1 MSHLSPTPNIF
12 VLTVLQEFVWKVFSQ
27 LVSALYRC
35 HAGQEAPPPGQES
48 DLTQNKPAVGIRRK
62 DEDQIIL
69 HRDLKPENVFLTNG
83 STVKLGDFGLSK
95 LLSAHDFASTYVGTP
110 FYMSPEICSS
120 ERYSGKSDVWSLGC
134 IMYELCALEPPF
146 NARSHLELIQKIR
159 LGKTK
164 PLPGHYSKELGAL
177 IASCL
182 QVDPNKRPDTV
193 GMLQSTSIKF
203 ARMKLQCELASV
215 KDSSQCDALMA
226 KLKRAE
232 KENTALREEVA
243 KLKDLESHIRMEWH
257 TKATLAIEERINSE
271 KARLEAIFEQEVE
284 KRLQTHLASLPASQG
299 VAVSVRSSTPPPQT
313 KDTIPTAASSPE
325 RPNDDAGLEPDI
337 TSLSLGEETS
347 PLAQR
352 TKPVPRRT
360 GRTPFTRART
370 TVEAFPGSPMDV
382 QMADP
387 SPMPANNLRGLALS
401 PRREA
406 RARQGVSGQPLR
418 RNIFAEAAKIPPPS
432 NLNVATSA
440 PDLFEDHADTGFADD
455 ILEDIEEPES
465 PSRPNSGLSN
475 ANRDPFKPAPQ
486 LRKPGARPS
495 LGRQQTMPVQLPQAT
510 NNRRNTVLSKKDN
523 PSSRP
528 TSRGSEKEKEN
539 RPPRAN
545 NAPVVAA
552 SPKRT
557 APLQKKE
564 LTPSRQA
571 PKAPATAGN
580 RTPLATARRAGDM
593 MKLAQRNALQGR
605 TLVELSQAPQSP
617 TKWERLVESGEVA
630 EMPSPFLE
638 RKGRM
643 VY

>member
-1 MSHLSPTPNIF
+1 MW
-12 VLTVLQEFVWKVFSQ
+12 QVFSQ
-27 LVSALYRC
+27 LASALYRC
-35 HAGQEAPPPGQES
+35 HAGQEAPPPGRES
-48 DLTQNKPAVGIRRK
+48 ELNQPKPVVGIRRK

-120 ERYSGKSDVWSLGC
+120 ERYSGKSDMWSLGC
-134 IMYELCALEPPF
+134 IMYELCTLEPPF

-159 LGKTK
+159 LGKVK
-164 PLPGHYSKELGAL
+164 PLPTKYSKELGMV

-182 QVDPNKRPDTV
+182 RVNPDERPDTAQ
-193 GMLQSTSIKF
+193 MLQTTGIKF
-203 ARMKLQCELASV
+203 ARMKLQSELTHA
-215 KDSSQCDALMA
+215 KDNSERDALLE

-232 KENTALREEVA
+232 KENGTLREEVA
-243 KLKDLESHIRMEWH
+243 RLKDIETHIRMEWH
-257 TKATLAIEERINSE
+257 TKATLAIEERFNAE
-271 KARLEAIFEQEVE
+271 KVRLDGIFENEVE
-284 KRLQTHLASLPASQG
+284 KRLQTHLASLPAAQG
-299 VAVSVRSSTPPPQT
+299 VTVGVRSSTPPPQSKSSSFT
-313 KDTIPTAASSPE
+313 TNATAASSPE
-325 RPNDDAGLEPDI
+325 RPTEDDGLETDI
-337 TSLSLGEETS
+337 TSLSLGDEPS
-347 PLAQR
+347 PLSAR

-370 TVEAFPGSPMDV
+370 AIDAYPGSPMDV

-387 SPMPANNLRGLALS
+387 SPMPINNLRGLALS

-418 RNIFAEAAKIPPPS
+418 RNIFAEAANLQGPS
-432 NLNVATSA
+432 NLSAVTSA
-440 PDLFEDHADTGFADD
+440 PDLFAEQGDFADD
-455 ILEDIEEPES
+455 ILDDDDDEPES
-465 PSRPNSGLSN
+465 PSRPTSGGSN
-475 ANRDPFKPAPQ
+475 HHNGDPFKPLNAPPV
-486 LRKPGARPS
+486 RKPRPS

-510 NNRRNTVLSKKDN
+510 GTRRSTLFSKKDN
-523 PSSRP
+523 TSTNTRP
-528 TSRGSEKEKEN
+528 NSRGTEKEN
-539 RPPRAN
+539 RPPASSTTRAKTV
-545 NAPVVAA
+545 PVVAA
-552 SPKRT
+552 SPKQRN
-557 APLQKKE
+557 APAPKKE

-571 PKAPATAGN
+571 PKAPGPIN
-580 RTPLATARRAGDM
+580 RTPLAAARRAGDM

-617 TKWERLVESGEVA
+617 AKWDRLVETGEVA

-643 VY
+643 VF